1 MNSEEQTNEPTNE
14 TILEN
19 SVEAIVVDTSKYSVH
34 ILTIQSV
41 MIKCMVE
48 AVKEILPDTNIEIGQ
63 DGIRI
68 LSMDPTHTT
77 LVHMSLQSNN
87 FESYFCRQKQ
97 IIGINMINFFKLI
110 KTITNND
117 TLTLFIEKDDVNHL
131 GIKIEN
137 EQKKYSTMYKLALM
151 DLNDQVISVPPAKF
165 SSVITMKATDFQKIC
180 RDMNN
185 ISDEIE
191 IKAVAGQLILTCQGE
206 FAHQETILGE
216 STNGG
221 MTFAQNND
229 DTEIIQGI
237 FSLKY
242 LTLFTKCTNLCQSIQ
257 IFLKNDYPIIVSY
270 DVGSI
275 GSIRFAAAPVTREIT
290 S

>member
-1 MNSEEQTNEPTNE
+1 MFYVNNLIANME
-14 TILEN
+14 TCINFEN
-19 SVEAIVVDTSKYSVH
+19 PSISRYSVH

-41 MIKCMVE
+41 MIKCMIE
-48 AVKEILPDTNIEIGQ
+48 AVKEILPDTNIEISP

-77 LVHMSLQSNN
+77 LIHMNLNSKN
-87 FESYFCRQKQ
+87 FESYYCSQKK

-117 TLTLFIEKDDVNHL
+117 TLTLFIEKDDMNHL

-137 EQKKYSTMYKLALM
+137 EIKKYSTTYKLHLM
-151 DLNDQVISVPPAKF
+151 DLNDQVITVPPAQF
-165 SSVITMKATDFQKIC
+165 TSVITMKSTDFQKIC

-191 IKAVAGQLILTCQGE
+191 IKAVAGQLILSCNGD
-206 FAHQETILGE
+206 FANQETILGE

-221 MTFAQNND
+221 MTFSQND
-229 DTEIIQGI
+229 DDIEIVQGI

-242 LTLFTKCTNLCQSIQ
+242 LTLFTKCTNLCQCIQ
-257 IFLKNDYPIIVSY
+257 IFLKNDYPLILCY
-270 DVGSI
+270 DVGNL
-275 GSIRFAAAPVTREIT
+275 GSIRFCVAPLSSETINRE
-290 S
+290 